1 MLVRVA
7 RRVQRATPRRSFTST
22 SVGASTEAEE
32 RSDAL
37 YFTTRRASS
46 IILHKHSKHSYNNF
60 DTGDYIKGREVL
72 EEFGMVSAVAVRS
85 KSVISDM
92 YVALAGLVGG
102 EAASYTSLMNETMA
116 EAVHR
121 VQYAA
126 KAQGATAV
134 INVRFDSNTTM
145 NRLVFGMHC
154 SVICYGTAVRCR
166 PMKGKSAAPVTPYT
180 PEKQ

>member
-1 MLVRVA
+1 MLARVA
-7 RRVQRATPRRSFTST
+7 RRVQRATPRRAFTSA
-22 SVGASTEAEE
+22 SAGASTEAEE
-32 RSDAL
+32 RSEAL
-37 YFTTRRASS
+37 YFTTR
-46 IILHKHSKHSYNNF
+46 
-60 DTGDYIKGREVL
+60 DYIKGREVL

-126 KAQGATAV
+126 RAQGATAV

-166 PMKGKSAAPVTPYT
+166 PMKGKNATPVAPYT

>member
-1 MLVRVA
+1 MLARVA
-7 RRVQRATPRRSFTST
+7 RRVQRSAPRCAFSSAAGGTTIDEDRTDS
-22 SVGASTEAEE
+22 
-32 RSDAL
+32 L
-37 YFTTRRASS
+37 YFTTRD
-46 IILHKHSKHSYNNF
+46 H
-60 DTGDYIKGREVL
+60 IKGREVL

-102 EAASYTSLMNETMA
+102 EASSYTSLMNETMA

-126 KAQGATAV
+126 RAQGATAL

-154 SVICYGTAVRCR
+154 SVICYGTAVKCR
-166 PMKGKSAAPVTPYT
+166 PLPPAMKNTL
-180 PEKQ
+180 

>member
-1 MLVRVA
+1 MLARVA
-7 RRVQRATPRRSFTST
+7 RRVQRSTPRRAFSAATGGTS
-22 SVGASTEAEE
+22 ATEDRTE
-32 RSDAL
+32 SL
-37 YFTTRRASS
+37 YFTTRG
-46 IILHKHSKHSYNNF
+46 H
-60 DTGDYIKGREVL
+60 IKGREVL

-121 VQYAA
+121 VEYAA
-126 KAQGATAV
+126 RAQGATAV

-166 PMKGKSAAPVTPYT
+166 PLPPVTNIT
-180 PEKQ
+180 L

>member
-1 MLVRVA
+1 MLGFQVA
-7 RRVQRATPRRSFTST
+7 RCAPRLAPGRCFSATAGIPDLNEKKTDS
-22 SVGASTEAEE
+22 
-32 RSDAL
+32 L
-37 YFTTRRASS
+37 YFTTRD
-46 IILHKHSKHSYNNF
+46 H
-60 DTGDYIKGREVL
+60 IKGREVL

-102 EAASYTSLMNETMA
+102 EAASYTSLMNETVA
-116 EAVHR
+116 EAMHR

-126 KAQGATAV
+126 RAQGATAV

-166 PMKGKSAAPVTPYT
+166 PLRELPPVTSPFAT
-180 PEKQ
+180 AENKQ

>member
-1 MLVRVA
+1 MLGRVA
-7 RRVQRATPRRSFTST
+7 RRVQRATPRRTFTSAAGSDVT
-22 SVGASTEAEE
+22 TE
-32 RSDAL
+32 RTKSL
-37 YFTTRRASS
+37 YFTTRD
-46 IILHKHSKHSYNNF
+46 H
-60 DTGDYIKGREVL
+60 IKGREVL

-126 KAQGATAV
+126 RAQGATAV

-166 PMKGKSAAPVTPYT
+166 PLKEVVPVSSPFVPT
-180 PEKQ
+180 ESKQ